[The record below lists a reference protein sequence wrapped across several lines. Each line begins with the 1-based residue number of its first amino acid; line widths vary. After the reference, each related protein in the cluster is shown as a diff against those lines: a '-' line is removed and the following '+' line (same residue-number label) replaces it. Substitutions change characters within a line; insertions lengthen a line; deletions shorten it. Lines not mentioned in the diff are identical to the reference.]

1 MHPLISQFE
10 KAQLKK
16 DIPEFRPGDT
26 IRVSVRIREGDKE
39 RVQDFEG
46 VVIRRKAMAFARRSP
61 SAAYRSA
68 SAWSASSASRPR
80 HRRHRTDP
88 PRKSPP
94 AKLYYLRSL
103 RGKKARISERKAALE
118 SVRPV
123 VAAETRR
130 ARRSPCISAAGF
142 LRPRWRKSILPQRH
156 KDTKLLYMTLCL
168 CVFVSLWSFL
178 FTEI

>member
-46 VVIRRKAMAFARRSP
+46 VVIRRKGDGVRETFTVRRVSFGVGMERIFP
-61 SAAYRSA
+61 LHAPAIEGIELI
-68 SAWSASSASRPR
+68 
-80 HRRHRTDP
+80 RRGKVR
-88 PRKSPP
+88 R

-123 VAAETRR
+123 VAAE
-130 ARRSPCISAAGF
+130 PAA
-142 LRPRWRKSILPQRH
+142 PDAAPASQPP
-156 KDTKLLYMTLCL
+156 
-168 CVFVSLWSFL
+168 VS
-178 FTEI
+178 